1 MPKTYK
7 ISAENAAEIKEV
19 RKTITDKKVDRRLYA
34 VQLRGEGMTN
44 DEIAQKLD
52 TSDKMV
58 SQWVSAYINN
68 GGITALLPKE
78 RIGMHRNLSIEEE
91 KEFLSAYTKQAE
103 AGQIID
109 LNELKAAYI
118 AAYIEKVG
126 HSINIELI
134 FIPPYTS
141 EMNSID
147 QIWKEIRKRGFK
159 NEVFKSLQKVVD
171 RLCDTICS
179 LSNETIKSIT
189 GRDWILFCF

>member
-34 VQLRGEGMTN
+34 VQLRGEGLTN

-68 GGITALLPKE
+68 GGIAALLPKE

-118 AAYIEKVG
+118 EKVG
-126 HSINIELI
+126 HSIGG
-134 FIPPYTS
+134 S
-141 EMNSID
+141 
-147 QIWKEIRKRGFK
+147 QIYRMLERHGW
-159 NEVFKSLQKVVD
+159 L
-171 RLCDTICS
+171 
-179 LSNETIKSIT
+179 
-189 GRDWILFCF
+189 

>member
-19 RKTITDKKVDRRLYA
+19 RKTITNKKVDRRLYA
-34 VQLRGEGMTN
+34 VQLRGEGLTN

-68 GGITALLPKE
+68 GGIAALLPKE

-118 AAYIEKVG
+118 EKVG
-126 HSINIELI
+126 HSIGG
-134 FIPPYTS
+134 S
-141 EMNSID
+141 
-147 QIWKEIRKRGFK
+147 QIYRMLG
-159 NEVFKSLQKVVD
+159 NH
-171 RLCDTICS
+171 
-179 LSNETIKSIT
+179 
-189 GRDWILFCF
+189 

>member
-19 RKTITDKKVDRRLYA
+19 RKTITNKKVDRRLYA
-34 VQLRGEGMTN
+34 VQLRGEGLTN

-78 RIGMHRNLSIEEE
+78 RSGMHRNLSIEEE
-91 KEFLSAYTKQAE
+91 KAFLSTYTKQAE

-118 AAYIEKVG
+118 EKVG
-126 HSINIELI
+126 HSIGG
-134 FIPPYTS
+134 S
-141 EMNSID
+141 
-147 QIWKEIRKRGFK
+147 QIYRMLERHGWRKVMPRSK
-159 NEVFKSLQKVVD
+159 HPQKA
-171 RLCDTICS
+171 
-179 LSNETIKSIT
+179 SNEAIEASKK
-189 GRDWILFCF
+189 LKQK

>member
-34 VQLRGEGMTN
+34 VQLRGEGLTN

-68 GGITALLPKE
+68 GGISALLPKE

-189 GRDWILFCF
+189 ARDWILFCF

>member
-19 RKTITDKKVDRRLYA
+19 RKTITDKKVDRRLHA
-34 VQLRGEGMTN
+34 VQLRGEGLTN

-68 GGITALLPKE
+68 GGIAALLPKE

-118 AAYIEKVG
+118 EKVG
-126 HSINIELI
+126 HSIGG
-134 FIPPYTS
+134 S
-141 EMNSID
+141 
-147 QIWKEIRKRGFK
+147 QIYRMLERHGWRKVMPRSK
-159 NEVFKSLQKVVD
+159 HPQKA
-171 RLCDTICS
+171 
-179 LSNETIKSIT
+179 SNEAIEASKK
-189 GRDWILFCF
+189 LKQK

>member
-34 VQLRGEGMTN
+34 VQLRGEGLTN

-68 GGITALLPKE
+68 GGIAALLPKE

-118 AAYIEKVG
+118 EKVG
-126 HSINIELI
+126 HSIGG
-134 FIPPYTS
+134 S
-141 EMNSID
+141 
-147 QIWKEIRKRGFK
+147 QIYRMLG
-159 NEVFKSLQKVVD
+159 NH
-171 RLCDTICS
+171 
-179 LSNETIKSIT
+179 
-189 GRDWILFCF
+189 

>member
-34 VQLRGEGMTN
+34 VQLRGEGLTN

-68 GGITALLPKE
+68 GGISALLPKE

-118 AAYIEKVG
+118 EKVG
-126 HSINIELI
+126 HSIGGSQIYRMLERHGWRKVMPRSKHPQKTSDEAIEASKKL
-134 FIPPYTS
+134 
-141 EMNSID
+141 
-147 QIWKEIRKRGFK
+147 K
-159 NEVFKSLQKVVD
+159 QK
-171 RLCDTICS
+171 
-179 LSNETIKSIT
+179 
-189 GRDWILFCF
+189 

>member
-34 VQLRGEGMTN
+34 VQLRGEGLTN

-68 GGITALLPKE
+68 GGIAALLPKE

-109 LNELKAAYI
+109 LNELKAT
-118 AAYIEKVG
+118 YIEKVG
-126 HSINIELI
+126 HSIGG
-134 FIPPYTS
+134 S
-141 EMNSID
+141 
-147 QIWKEIRKRGFK
+147 QIYRMLERHGW
-159 NEVFKSLQKVVD
+159 
-171 RLCDTICS
+171 
-179 LSNETIKSIT
+179 
-189 GRDWILFCF
+189 

>member
-7 ISAENAAEIKEV
+7 ISAEKAAEIEEI
-19 RKTITDKKVDRRLYA
+19 RKTITDKKVDRRLHA
-34 VQLRGEGMTN
+34 VQLRGEGLTN

-68 GGITALLPKE
+68 GGISALLPKE

-91 KEFLSAYTKQAE
+91 KEFLSTYTKQAE

-118 AAYIEKVG
+118 EKVG
-126 HSINIELI
+126 HSIGGSQIYRMLERHGWRKVMPRSKHPQKASDEAIEASKKL
-134 FIPPYTS
+134 
-141 EMNSID
+141 
-147 QIWKEIRKRGFK
+147 K
-159 NEVFKSLQKVVD
+159 QK
-171 RLCDTICS
+171 
-179 LSNETIKSIT
+179 
-189 GRDWILFCF
+189 

>member
-19 RKTITDKKVDRRLYA
+19 RKTITDKKVDRRLHA
-34 VQLRGEGMTN
+34 VQLRGEGLTN

-68 GGITALLPKE
+68 GGIAALLPKE

-91 KEFLSAYTKQAE
+91 KGFLSAYTKQAE

-109 LNELKAAYI
+109 LNKLK

-126 HSINIELI
+126 HSIGG
-134 FIPPYTS
+134 S
-141 EMNSID
+141 
-147 QIWKEIRKRGFK
+147 QIYRMLERHGWRKVMPRSK
-159 NEVFKSLQKVVD
+159 HSQKA
-171 RLCDTICS
+171 
-179 LSNETIKSIT
+179 SNEAIEASKK
-189 GRDWILFCF
+189 LN

>member
-34 VQLRGEGMTN
+34 IQLRGEGLTN

-68 GGITALLPKE
+68 GGIAALLPKE

-118 AAYIEKVG
+118 EKVG
-126 HSINIELI
+126 HSIGG
-134 FIPPYTS
+134 S
-141 EMNSID
+141 
-147 QIWKEIRKRGFK
+147 QIYRMLG
-159 NEVFKSLQKVVD
+159 NH
-171 RLCDTICS
+171 
-179 LSNETIKSIT
+179 
-189 GRDWILFCF
+189 

>member
-1 MPKTYK
+1 MTKAYK

-34 VQLRGEGMTN
+34 VQLRGEGLTN

-58 SQWVSAYINN
+58 SQWVSAYIKN

-118 AAYIEKVG
+118 EKVG
-126 HSINIELI
+126 HSIGG
-134 FIPPYTS
+134 S
-141 EMNSID
+141 
-147 QIWKEIRKRGFK
+147 QIYRMLERHGWSKVMPRSKHP
-159 NEVFKSLQKVVD
+159 QKV
-171 RLCDTICS
+171 
-179 LSNETIKSIT
+179 SNEAIEASKK
-189 GRDWILFCF
+189 LKQK

>member
-34 VQLRGEGMTN
+34 VQLRGEGLTN

-118 AAYIEKVG
+118 EKVG
-126 HSINIELI
+126 HSIGG
-134 FIPPYTS
+134 S
-141 EMNSID
+141 
-147 QIWKEIRKRGFK
+147 QIYRMLERHGWRKVMPRSK
-159 NEVFKSLQKVVD
+159 HPQKA
-171 RLCDTICS
+171 
-179 LSNETIKSIT
+179 SNEAIEASKK
-189 GRDWILFCF
+189 LNQK

>member
-1 MPKTYK
+1 
-7 ISAENAAEIKEV
+7 
-19 RKTITDKKVDRRLYA
+19 
-34 VQLRGEGMTN
+34 
-44 DEIAQKLD
+44 
-52 TSDKMV
+52 MV

-159 NEVFKSLQKVVD
+159 NEVFQTLQKVVD

-189 GRDWILFCF
+189 ARDWILFCF

>member
-34 VQLRGEGMTN
+34 VQLRGEGLTN

-68 GGITALLPKE
+68 SGIAALLPKE

-118 AAYIEKVG
+118 EKVG
-126 HSINIELI
+126 HSIGG
-134 FIPPYTS
+134 S
-141 EMNSID
+141 
-147 QIWKEIRKRGFK
+147 QIYRMLERHGWRKVMPRSK
-159 NEVFKSLQKVVD
+159 HPQKA
-171 RLCDTICS
+171 
-179 LSNETIKSIT
+179 SNEAIEASKK
-189 GRDWILFCF
+189 LKQK

>member
-34 VQLRGEGMTN
+34 VQFRGEGLTN

-68 GGITALLPKE
+68 VGIAALLPKE

-118 AAYIEKVG
+118 EKVG
-126 HSINIELI
+126 HSIGGSQIYRMLERHGWRKVMPRSKHPQKASDEAIEASKKLK
-134 FIPPYTS
+134 
-141 EMNSID
+141 
-147 QIWKEIRKRGFK
+147 QR
-159 NEVFKSLQKVVD
+159 
-171 RLCDTICS
+171 
-179 LSNETIKSIT
+179 
-189 GRDWILFCF
+189 

>member
-34 VQLRGEGMTN
+34 VQLRGEGLTN

-68 GGITALLPKE
+68 GGIAALLPKE

-118 AAYIEKVG
+118 EKVG
-126 HSINIELI
+126 HSIGG
-134 FIPPYTS
+134 S
-141 EMNSID
+141 
-147 QIWKEIRKRGFK
+147 QIYRMLERHGWRKVMPRSK
-159 NEVFKSLQKVVD
+159 HPQKA
-171 RLCDTICS
+171 
-179 LSNETIKSIT
+179 SN
-189 GRDWILFCF
+189 

>member
-1 MPKTYK
+1 
-7 ISAENAAEIKEV
+7 
-19 RKTITDKKVDRRLYA
+19 
-34 VQLRGEGMTN
+34 MTN

-118 AAYIEKVG
+118 EKVG
-126 HSINIELI
+126 HSIGG
-134 FIPPYTS
+134 S
-141 EMNSID
+141 
-147 QIWKEIRKRGFK
+147 QIYRMLERHGWRKVMPRSK
-159 NEVFKSLQKVVD
+159 HPQKA
-171 RLCDTICS
+171 
-179 LSNETIKSIT
+179 SNEAIEASKK
-189 GRDWILFCF
+189 LKQK

>member
-19 RKTITDKKVDRRLYA
+19 RKTITNKKVDRQLYA
-34 VQLRGEGMTN
+34 VQLRGEGLTN

-52 TSDKMV
+52 TSKKMV

-68 GGITALLPKE
+68 GGISALLPKE

-118 AAYIEKVG
+118 EKVG
-126 HSINIELI
+126 HSIG
-134 FIPPYTS
+134 S
-141 EMNSID
+141 S
-147 QIWKEIRKRGFK
+147 QIYRMLEK
-159 NEVFKSLQKVVD
+159 
-171 RLCDTICS
+171 
-179 LSNETIKSIT
+179 
-189 GRDWILFCF
+189 